1 LQILHLTGLL
11 AGLATAAFVLSAI
24 GTWLMRRLAPEIGL
38 VDHPGDRKIHD
49 ASIPLGGGVAIFL
62 GLWASIWAGVAAALV
77 IGPSAAWLP
86 AWVAALVPGVSVRLH
101 RIGAIFVCSLI
112 LGTIGLIDDRR
123 GVRGWIRLLAV
134 AAMAATLVVLKQE
147 RITVFFENA
156 WFTGLITV
164 LWVTGITCAFMVLDN
179 MDGLCGGVAL
189 IVSTMFLVVALQ
201 TQQFFLAAVF
211 AVLTGSLAGFL
222 VFNFPPA
229 SIFMGECGSVTIG
242 FVLAVLSVD
251 FTFYRPDTTPARNLF
266 PIVVPLLILAVPIFD
281 IVSVTWIRL
290 SEGRSP
296 FDADTKHFSHRLV
309 SLGMSRRQAVLT
321 IYLVTAAIGL
331 GATVLYYASSAGALV
346 VALVQAAAV
355 FAIIVNLER
364 AGLSKERPGPK

>member
-1 LQILHLTGLL
+1 MQILHLAGLL
-11 AGLATAAFVLSAI
+11 AGLATAAFGLSAA
-24 GTWLMRRLAPEIGL
+24 GTWAMRRLAPMIGL

-62 GLWASIWAGVAAALV
+62 GLWAGIWAGVAAALA

-86 AWVAALVPGVSVRLH
+86 EWVAALLPGVSVRLH

-189 IVSTMFLVVALQ
+189 IVSTLFLVVALQ

-211 AVLTGSLAGFL
+211 AVLMGSLAGFL

-229 SIFMGECGSVTIG
+229 SVFMGECGSITIG

-331 GATVLYYASSAGALV
+331 GATVLYYTSSAGALI

-364 AGLSKERPGPK
+364 AGLSKERPGQK